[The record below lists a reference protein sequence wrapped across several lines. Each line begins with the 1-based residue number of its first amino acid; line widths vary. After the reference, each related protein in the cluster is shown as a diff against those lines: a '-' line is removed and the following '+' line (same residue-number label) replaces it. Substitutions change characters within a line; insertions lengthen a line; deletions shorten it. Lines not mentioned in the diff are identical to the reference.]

1 MDWVILIMATDMV
14 IPASAGT
21 TLITVMAILASGGTI
36 LIMVIM
42 VGDILATV
50 GITLIMEEV
59 IHPVITTITH
69 TIQAEEVHRILT
81 EWTAIEIIAPELL
94 GIIRKIK
101 LIVTEEQTI
110 EILLIVVLKQVL
122 LLQEI
127 KIRIILSVILT
138 EEQAQTALAAKAIL
152 LQDLTHQIQEV
163 TVIFQLQ
170 DHIAQTQIIPII
182 AVGVEDHHLEVEED
196 NFYIYFE

>member
-14 IPASAGT
+14 ILASAGT

-59 IHPVITTITH
+59 THPVTTTITH

-81 EWTAIEIIAPELL
+81 EWTAIEIIVPELL

-101 LIVTEEQTI
+101 LIVTEEQII
-110 EILLIVVLKQVL
+110 ETPLIVVLEQVL
-122 LLQEI
+122 LSQEI

-182 AVGVEDHHLEVEED
+182 AVGVEDHHLVAEED